1 MWELG
6 SVSLVRGRMCLVE
19 GKNAHIGGLKGALQD
34 SNCVI
39 LGCHITEILRSTEKV
54 LALFG
59 CDTMTL

>member
-1 MWELG
+1 
-6 SVSLVRGRMCLVE
+6 MCLVE